1 MTLAISREMWY
12 NQVNIAYREAEIM
25 ELGKRMKAARLE
37 AGLSQRQLC
46 GERITR
52 NMLSQIENGA
62 ARPSMDTLLYL
73 ADRLGKPMAY
83 FLDEDPVVSPNRP
96 VMERG
101 REALASGGPLLD
113 ALDGFQEPDPVYD
126 PEYRVLRWLGLVQS
140 AEEAADTGREIYA
153 RELLHQAEALESLP
167 PLAAL
172 PELARRRLALLCR
185 VEDPAKLSFPD
196 QDEEL
201 ILRARAAKDASRAAA
216 LLDACENRE
225 SPRWN
230 LYRGKCC
237 LEAGDWAGG
246 EACLRKAE
254 GVFPKETAPLLER
267 CCMEQGDFKGA
278 YLYAC
283 RQREFQ

>member
-12 NQVNIAYREAEIM
+12 NQVNKAYREAEIM
-25 ELGKRMKAARLE
+25 EFGKRMKAARLE

-113 ALDGFQEPDPVYD
+113 VLDGFQEPDPVYD
-126 PEYRVLRWLGLVQS
+126 PEYRVLRWLGLVQA

-172 PELARRRLALLCR
+172 PELARRRLALQGR
-185 VEDPAKLSFPD
+185 VEDPAMLSFPD

-225 SPRWN
+225 SSRWN

-254 GVFPKETAPLLER
+254 GAFPKETAPLLER

-283 RQREFQ
+283 RQREYG